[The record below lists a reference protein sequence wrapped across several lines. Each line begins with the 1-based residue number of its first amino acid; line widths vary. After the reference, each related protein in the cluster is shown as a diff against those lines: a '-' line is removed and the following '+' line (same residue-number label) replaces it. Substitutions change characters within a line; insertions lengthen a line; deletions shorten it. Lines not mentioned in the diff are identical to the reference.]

1 MAQYILM
8 NQNTE
13 VARIEYRD
21 EISTIISIDEMMH
34 VEYAPLRLVNA
45 KWQKTSELKA
55 LNEWF
60 KGRGIPGWRD
70 DLEWILTNLG
80 VAVPEELLNR
90 AFALSLSDQYWLKPL
105 GTKVEWS
112 QIDFF
117 EHDFKG
123 ADFADATFRASMG
136 ENHGPTMGALDF
148 RGQRDGRA
156 CMQPQL
162 AEERRLDFMTPNNT
176 SDGMLKKAWLVRDG
190 RRVLIKGGYKNGRQ
204 EPLNEKLASMV
215 CNALGFDYVSY
226 EVETYKGNIVSV
238 CPCFITP
245 DTELV
250 LAHDVYFTKRKPNH
264 INDYGFYI
272 GILEEHGIS
281 NARMQ
286 MENMLVLDYLL
297 MNED

>member
-34 VEYAPLRLVNA
+34 AEYAPLRLVNA

-70 DLEWILTNLG
+70 DLERILTNLG

-90 AFALSLSDQYWLKPL
+90 AFALSLSEQYWLKPL

-112 QIDFF
+112 QINFF

-123 ADFADATFRASMG
+123 ADFANATFRALMG
-136 ENHGPTMGALDF
+136 EDHGSTMGALHF

-176 SDGMLKKAWLVRDG
+176 SD
-190 RRVLIKGGYKNGRQ
+190 
-204 EPLNEKLASMV
+204 
-215 CNALGFDYVSY
+215 
-226 EVETYKGNIVSV
+226 
-238 CPCFITP
+238 
-245 DTELV
+245 TELV

-264 INDYGFYI
+264 INDYELYI

-297 MNED
+297 MNEEFETRVRKLERRKVKA